1 MPILITAK
9 VNGFRR
15 CGIAHSDET
24 VEYPDDHF
32 TKEQLKTLQSEP
44 MLVVSVG
51 EKGTEQK
58 QPDASVEKQITALKV
73 EVQRLN
79 EEKAQLSMKV
89 EELTKN
95 NAELYD
101 NVIKLTQDNADL
113 VDELSVLKAPIVSD
127 TPSDDKKLDEKPTT
141 KGK

>member
-24 VEYPDDHF
+24 VEYPDDYF
-32 TKEQLKTLQSEP
+32 TPLQLIELQSEP

-51 EKGTEQK
+51 DAGTGKK
-58 QPDASVEKQITALKV
+58 QPDAGADKQIAALKA
-73 EVQRLN
+73 EVKRLTGEN
-79 EEKAQLSMKV
+79 ESLR
-89 EELTKN
+89 
-95 NAELYD
+95 AEL
-101 NVIKLTQDNADL
+101 A
-113 VDELSVLKAPIVSD
+113 SLKA
-127 TPSDDKKLDEKPTT
+127 TGTAPSDDKESDDKPET